1 MGVIQRRRHEF
12 RRFAARVTEHDALVA
27 RPFVLIAARVYAL
40 RNVRRLG
47 VQQHLD
53 LGVAP
58 VKAVLLVA
66 DVLDRVAD
74 RRLYLFIG
82 DFRPA
87 NLAGNDVTRLVVAK
101 VSQATR
107 I

>member
-12 RRFAARVTEHDALVA
+12 RRFTAGVAEHDALVA
-27 RPFVLIAARVYAL
+27 RAFILIAAGVYAL
-40 RNVRRLG
+40 RDVRGLR

-74 RRLYLFIG
+74 RRLHLFVRNV
-82 DFRPA
+82 RPA
-87 NLAGNDVTRLVVAK
+87 NLAGNYDPVGCG
-101 VSQATR
+101 
-107 I
+107 